1 MKIILIEAEQ
11 MFLLMKLFLV
21 EVEQLF
27 LLNKSN
33 NWLKVKKKYLLFK
46 YQNTNVEYKYI
57 SLNINIS
64 C

>member
-11 MFLLMKLFLV
+11 IFLLMKLFLV

-33 NWLKVKKKYLLFK
+33 NWLKMKK
-46 YQNTNVEYKYI
+46 NTYCSNIKI
-57 SLNINIS
+57 LMLNINIS
-64 C
+64 L